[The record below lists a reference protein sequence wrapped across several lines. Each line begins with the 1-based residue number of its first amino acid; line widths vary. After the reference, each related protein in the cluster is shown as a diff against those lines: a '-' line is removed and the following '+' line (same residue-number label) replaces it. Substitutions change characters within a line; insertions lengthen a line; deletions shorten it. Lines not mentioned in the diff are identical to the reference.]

1 MVYERPVRRDSS
13 PSSAERRLF
22 VFFEAGASRY
32 AVEAVGVMEVARP
45 DPGGETLHEH
55 LGLRDLSQ
63 LLGGLDE
70 QRPGTA
76 LVLDTSP
83 TLAVRVKSVEGVF
96 DAAQALTVPLAR
108 RMIPLVAPAIRGGLV
123 HEGRL
128 YFVLDTDGV
137 ARGLPRQLRRR
148 ERITRPP
155 TEPCLVFD
163 AGPERL
169 AVPLSRV
176 SQVVPAGPTFNRS
189 PGQGACVGAIAHDA
203 LLAPVFDVSE
213 PRMSDASAP
222 APPSFPLIVLV
233 EAGGELLGLGAT
245 RADGV
250 RQPSSL
256 GEAVVLDV
264 ERMFS

>member
-1 MVYERPVRRDSS
+1 MRRDTQPPTS
-13 PSSAERRLF
+13 ERRLY

-45 DPGGETLHEH
+45 DEGGETLREH

-70 QRPGTA
+70 ERPGTA
-76 LVLDTSP
+76 IVFDISP

-96 DAAQALTVPLAR
+96 DAARSPKVPLAR
-108 RMIPLVAPAIRGGLV
+108 RMIPIVAPAIRGGIL

-128 YFVLDTDGV
+128 FFELDTDGV
-137 ARGLPRQLRRR
+137 ARGLPRQSRRP
-148 ERITRPP
+148 ERFTR
-155 TEPCLVFD
+155 TAVNEPCLVFD
-163 AGPERL
+163 AAGERL
-169 AVPLSRV
+169 GVPLSRV

-189 PGQGACVGAIAHDA
+189 PGQGGCIGAIAHGQ
-203 LLAPVFDVSE
+203 LLVPVFDVSATTV
-213 PRMSDASAP
+213 SQGSALQ
-222 APPSFPLIVLV
+222 PLVVLV
-233 EAGGELLGLGAT
+233 ESKGELLGIAAT

-256 GEAVVLDV
+256 GEVTVLDI